1 MKNLK
6 HFAFAALFVGMGTY
20 ASAET
25 IYATTNNNRLITW
38 DSATPGTIASDVAMT
53 GISSAESILGI
64 DFRPSNNLLYAQG
77 SSGNLYTVNRF
88 TGAATSVYTLTTLP
102 SGNNFG
108 LDFNPVAD
116 RLRIVSDT
124 EQNLRVFIGTTTFV
138 DSNLAYAA
146 ADPNFGANPNVVHTA
161 YTNNFPGATSTAQ
174 FAIDSDLDILVRQNP
189 PNAGTLF
196 TIGSLGID
204 IGTFGG
210 FDVSRGSQIAY
221 GAFNT
226 AGAAGSS
233 FYTMNLN
240 SGAATLVGQIGGG
253 QYDVRTMT
261 AVPEPATMIA
271 LGAGVLA
278 LIRRRRNKS
287 A

>member
-6 HFAFAALFVGMGTY
+6 HFAFAALFVGMGAY

-25 IYATTNNNRLITW
+25 IYGNTENNRLISW
-38 DSATPGTIASDVAMT
+38 DSATPGTILNDVAIT
-53 GISSAESILGI
+53 GMVAGDILLGI
-64 DFRPSNNLLYAQG
+64 DFRPANNLLYG
-77 SSGNLYTVNRF
+77 VSGSGNLYTIDRYS
-88 TGAATSVYTLTTLP
+88 GAAVSVQILTTPP

-108 LDFNPVAD
+108 FDFNPAAD
-116 RLRIVSDT
+116 RLRIVSDAD
-124 EQNLRVFIGTTTFV
+124 QNLRLLVPTTTFV
-138 DSNLAYAA
+138 DGALAYGA
-146 ADPNFGANPNVVHTA
+146 ADTNFGVNPNVVHSA
-161 YTNNFPGATSTAQ
+161 YTNNFPGAPSTVL
-174 FAIDSDLDILVRQNP
+174 FGIDSDLDILVKQNP
-189 PNAGTLF
+189 PNNGTLE

-210 FDVSRGSQIAY
+210 FDVSRGSQVAY

-240 SGAATLVGQIGGG
+240 TGAATLVGAIGGG
-253 QYDVRTMT
+253 QYNVRGMT

-271 LGAGVLA
+271 LGAGALA
-278 LIRRRRNKS
+278 LIRRRRKS